1 MIDMK
6 RLLISILLA
15 VTVGFSNDF
24 VSPQDSLHW
33 VNDSLSKNRT
43 KLRNS
48 PEYWIQRSNLKVQL
62 ANLIVLENGTSKKK
76 DALIAVN
83 ETNDTIS
90 MVNGYNPEIILEAK
104 ALLDSGTTLFPNR
117 IDIWIGKSQLYGV
130 IDRCESQDSALSLA
144 YGYFKKN
151 PKKLVNGM
159 GEKIENVD
167 ALIENEY
174 RLAIMNYWNEENDKC
189 VMSLAKGLNR
199 ILPKSVV
206 AYNFLGV
213 EHMLNNNDSAL
224 VYFNK
229 ALQFDKSDPVV
240 LGNIAEFYFR
250 KGDCANVKKY
260 AGMGFARDPAMASAY
275 SEKAKQCEERK
286 K

>member
-6 RLLISILLA
+6 CFLISILLV
-15 VTVGFSNDF
+15 VTFGFSNDF
-24 VSPQDSLHW
+24 VSSQDSLHW
-33 VNDSLSKNRT
+33 VNDSLSKNRM

-48 PEYWIQRSNLKVQL
+48 PEYWIQRSNIKVQL
-62 ANLIVLENGTSKKK
+62 ANLILFEKGTSKKK

-83 ETNDTIS
+83 ETHDTIS

-130 IDRCESQDSALSLA
+130 IDRCESQDTALSLA

-151 PKKLVNGM
+151 SKKLVNGM

-167 ALIENEY
+167 ELIENEY
-174 RLAIMNYWNEENDKC
+174 RLAIMNYWNVENDRC
-189 VMSLAKGLNR
+189 VISLAKGLNR
-199 ILPKSVV
+199 VLPKSVV

-213 EHMLNNNDSAL
+213 ELLLNHNDSAL
-224 VYFNK
+224 VYFN
-229 ALQFDKSDPVV
+229 L
-240 LGNIAEFYFR
+240 LG
-250 KGDCANVKKY
+250 
-260 AGMGFARDPAMASAY
+260 
-275 SEKAKQCEERK
+275 
-286 K
+286 